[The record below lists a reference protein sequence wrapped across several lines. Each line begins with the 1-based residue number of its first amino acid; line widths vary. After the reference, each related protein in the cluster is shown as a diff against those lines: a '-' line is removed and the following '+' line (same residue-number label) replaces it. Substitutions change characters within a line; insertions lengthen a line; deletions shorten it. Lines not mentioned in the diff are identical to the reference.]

1 MTIGNK
7 IMTLRRENNLSQEIL
22 AEKLGVSRQAVSKWE
37 AEQCLPDIDKIVK
50 LSELFDVSTD
60 YILKEDSKSKTD
72 VSKGNISNDQSTD
85 EILLKQIDN
94 EITSAI
100 KEGNSKIIS
109 DPTIIAT
116 ILVIAGFLLFVSFY
130 LSFKMLV
137 PCAVALIIQVI
148 GIGLFYNHQ
157 NNIKNEKQ
165 KKINSKKF
173 FKINSWFL
181 VSSILF
187 LLYIAIM

>member
-50 LSELFDVSTD
+50 LSELFGVSTD

>member
-50 LSELFDVSTD
+50 LSELFGVSTD
-60 YILKEDSKSKTD
+60 YILKEDCKSKND
-72 VSKGNISNDQSTD
+72 VSIGNISDEQSSD

-116 ILVIAGFLLFVSFY
+116 ILIIAGFLLFVSFY

-137 PCAVALIIQVI
+137 PCAVALTIQVI
-148 GIGLFYNHQ
+148 GIGLFYNYQ

-173 FKINSWFL
+173 YKINSWFL
-181 VSSILF
+181 ISSVLF